1 MKWTKDSWKNF
12 EAKQMP
18 AYADQGNLDSV
29 IEELSS
35 MPPLIFAGETRSLKS
50 QIYKV
55 QKGESFYLQ
64 GGDCAES
71 FQELNPNTIRDN
83 FKLLLQMS
91 VVLTFATNK
100 PVVKLGRMGG
110 QFAKPRSSD
119 FEEKNGQKL
128 PSYRGD
134 IINSFEF
141 NESSREPDPKRMIRA
156 YNHSASTLNLLRAF
170 AQGCF
175 ARLTQ
180 LNKWNLDF
188 ADNFDTTKKF
198 KELSEKIAESI
209 KFMNACGVNEKN
221 TRELRETDFYTSHE
235 ALLLPY
241 EQAFTRI
248 DSTTGEWYN
257 VNSHFLWVGDRTR
270 DPNGAHIHY
279 LSGIKNPLGLK
290 VGPSTTI
297 DDLKKN
303 IEILNPENE
312 GGRLTLIV
320 RMGADKINS
329 KYPDLLKEINK
340 LGLNL
345 TWICDPMHGNTSTSK
360 SGYKT
365 RATENIFKEIQ
376 SFFVI
381 HKSEGSVA
389 GGVHLELTG
398 LDVTECVGGPDDI
411 KDENLG
417 DRYHTFCDPR
427 LNVNQSLELSFLLAD
442 LLSNG
447 EMN

>member
-18 AYADQGNLDSV
+18 AYADQGKLDSV
-29 IEELSS
+29 IKELSS

-50 QIYKV
+50 QIYQV

-170 AQGCF
+170 AQGGF
-175 ARLTQ
+175 ASLTQ

-198 KELSEKIAESI
+198 KELSEKIADSI

-320 RMGADKINS
+320 RMGADKINP

-376 SFFVI
+376 SFFEI